1 MRSVTR
7 GSFTSSVEPGGWE
20 AAGRWTTSCTS
31 SRGRSEFFPKITWSS
46 REPGG
51 KETKQSHDMGASA
64 ILQWRQ
70 EREGAV
76 GGEKID
82 GNELSQVTTS
92 CKLTNHKSL
101 TVCLTSSTSEPT
113 PSLTITCWV
122 RRNTL
127 SSHSSRSHTESVSAG
142 ALPVPFTQGLGGQ
155 SCAAEHFTHSNLPKS
170 HSHLAL
176 LSLTPRVC
184 DQRYRFRSGNRAA
197 KSDAAGGRV
206 RRRSSVR
213 LGVRHRDKARLA
225 TKPVATCHSAPS
237 FFFKKSR
244 QCWSKREESRAN
256 NLQTKTKKNATASFS
271 CLPSLFINSAARAGG
286 RPGGGRLE
294 TASHVTEQ
302 SKGMYLKVSSRLATS
317 TAHRPHLP
325 TAAQRSKQAWIRT
338 KPLITSLPLLRLF
351 GTAAKPAASAAAAH
365 TGESHSGPCTGIPPR
380 LFP

>member
-1 MRSVTR
+1 MQ
-7 GSFTSSVEPGGWE
+7 
-20 AAGRWTTSCTS
+20 
-31 SRGRSEFFPKITWSS
+31 
-46 REPGG
+46 
-51 KETKQSHDMGASA
+51 QS
-64 ILQWRQ
+64 
-70 EREGAV
+70 
-76 GGEKID
+76 
-82 GNELSQVTTS
+82 
-92 CKLTNHKSL
+92 
-101 TVCLTSSTSEPT
+101 
-113 PSLTITCWV
+113 
-122 RRNTL
+122 TL
-127 SSHSSRSHTESVSAG
+127 P
-142 ALPVPFTQGLGGQ
+142 ALI
-155 SCAAEHFTHSNLPKS
+155 SPKS
-170 HSHLAL
+170 PSHLAL

-237 FFFKKSR
+237 SFFKKKADGVELR
-244 QCWSKREESRAN
+244 GRTPKLKQN
-256 NLQTKTKKNATASFS
+256 TTKKNATASFS
-271 CLPSLFINSAARAGG
+271 CLPSFFINSAAGAGG

-325 TAAQRSKQAWIRT
+325 AAAQRSKQAWIRT

-365 TGESHSGPCTGIPPR
+365 TGESHTRAHARESLQDCFHNPVSPPKKNEDNKENRYCLCVARFRHIRCTHVY
-380 LFP
+380 